1 MLTQLGSSSP
11 LDPTTQ
17 RIVTAARICFTELGF
32 AASTM
37 QRIAEVAEVGVA
49 TVYRKIGHRQNL
61 VRLAII
67 DEAIRVWNLVY
78 EIVEKSAT
86 AEQGIVDV
94 FVAFVHESSSPRLF
108 TRSIRESPEAAELA
122 SFLSDGSV
130 IAIARSLIADNLDRW
145 RADGQLPADLDT
157 TIAGE
162 IIARLVMSLIETP
175 ESVIPIREPDRAR
188 EFAQRYLLPIVLSQ
202 APEGSLRK

>member
-1 MLTQLGSSSP
+1 
-11 LDPTTQ
+11 
-17 RIVTAARICFTELGF
+17 
-32 AASTM
+32 M